1 MRSDG
6 DERQVM
12 AGEQEK
18 TVEGLKTA
26 LQMEIDG
33 KEFYTKASKQ
43 SNNEL
48 GKKLLETLASEED
61 YHRIVFA
68 SIYES
73 IRKLEG
79 WPEVDFHP
87 DGGAS
92 LRTVFSQNMAPE
104 VKVSK
109 SELEAVT
116 TARAMETRTYDFY
129 QQQKRQSTEAAQ
141 RDFYDKL
148 AAQEQE
154 HNLLLADYYEYLQN
168 PAGWFVKKEHPSL
181 D

>member
-1 MRSDG
+1 
-6 DERQVM
+6 M
-12 AGEQEK
+12 AEQGK
-18 TVEGLKTA
+18 IIEGLQTA

-33 KEFYTKASKQ
+33 KEFYTKASQ
-43 SNNEL
+43 ASGNEL
-48 GKKLLETLASEED
+48 GKKLLAQLAIEED
-61 YHRIVFA
+61 YHRRVFV

-73 IRKLEG
+73 IKKREG

-87 DGGAS
+87 DGGSA
-92 LRTVFSQNMAPE
+92 LRTLFSRNLAPE
-104 VKVSK
+104 VMTTK
-109 SELEAVT
+109 SELDAVT

-129 QQQKRQSTEAAQ
+129 QSQKKQAGHPGE
-141 RDFYDKL
+141 RDFYDRL

>member
-1 MRSDG
+1 M
-6 DERQVM
+6 
-12 AGEQEK
+12 
-18 TVEGLKTA
+18 
-26 LQMEIDG
+26 
-33 KEFYTKASKQ
+33 
-43 SNNEL
+43 
-48 GKKLLETLASEED
+48 
-61 YHRIVFA
+61 
-68 SIYES
+68 
-73 IRKLEG
+73 
-79 WPEVDFHP
+79 
-87 DGGAS
+87 
-92 LRTVFSQNMAPE
+92 RTVFSQNMAPE

>member
-1 MRSDG
+1 
-6 DERQVM
+6 M
-12 AGEQEK
+12 ASEQRR
-18 TVEGLKTA
+18 TIEGLQTA

-33 KEFYTKASKQ
+33 KEFYTKASQ
-43 SNNEL
+43 ASGNEL
-48 GKKLLETLASEED
+48 GKKLLAQLASEED
-61 YHRIVFA
+61 YHRKIFT

-73 IRKLEG
+73 IQKRQG

-87 DGGAS
+87 DGGSA
-92 LRTVFSQNMAPE
+92 LRTVFSRNLASE
-104 VKVSK
+104 AKAST
-109 SELEAVT
+109 SELDAVT
-116 TARAMETRTYDFY
+116 TARTMETKTYDFY
-129 QQQKRQSTEAAQ
+129 REQKKQASHPAE
-141 RDFYDKL
+141 RDFYDRL